1 MSGRALAGKT
11 KPVSKAAAGVRTAS
25 SKIRS
30 TVTTAKAMRATAPAG
45 VQTRSK
51 SRMSSGGVRGA
62 GRAAC
67 RSRRPREA
75 PSARAAS
82 STSAEGGTEKIL
94 TVPTILTLLRVAAI
108 PFVVFGKRPT
118 SANALSERFGR
129 VP

>member
-51 SRMSSGGVRGA
+51 SRMSSGGGRGA
-62 GRAAC
+62 GR
-67 RSRRPREA
+67 EA
-75 PSARAAS
+75 SGRGRGARAAS